1 MRSHLKIFGYIL
13 VFEAKDVNTE
23 FQDILEVHVKFQR
36 EDCED
41 IASELRSSMPTLR
54 KVVRPMDWQSICEK
68 VMSFADK
75 AFWNPD
81 LQPRHLRKGLAVRI
95 PDDRQYFLAKEA
107 SIRAVAGKE
116 CGSMVWLHLASFGP
130 EKSKQRMQ
138 RLQPSLENIQEA
150 QGMLHRR
157 ADARS
162 RNFQE

>member
-1 MRSHLKIFGYIL
+1 
-13 VFEAKDVNTE
+13 
-23 FQDILEVHVKFQR
+23 
-36 EDCED
+36 
-41 IASELRSSMPTLR
+41 
-54 KVVRPMDWQSICEK
+54 MDWQRICEE

-81 LQPRHLRKGLAVRI
+81 LQPRHFRKGLAVRI
-95 PDDRQYFLAKEA
+95 PDDRQYLLAKEA
-107 SIRAVAGKE
+107 SIRVVAGKE
-116 CGSMVWLHLASFGP
+116 CGSIVWLHLSSFGP

-162 RNFQE
+162 SNFQE